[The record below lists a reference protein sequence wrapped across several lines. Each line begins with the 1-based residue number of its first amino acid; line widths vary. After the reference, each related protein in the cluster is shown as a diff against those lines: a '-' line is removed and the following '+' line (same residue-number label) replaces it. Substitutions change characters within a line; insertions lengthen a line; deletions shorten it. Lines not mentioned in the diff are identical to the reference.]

1 MAGVIQERMKK
12 LQESTVSDNVVLKVL
27 ANIGLSNHGIL
38 AVETCMFILY
48 SACRKLKTHKHFC
61 PGISYKKVERQRRLC
76 STKPAAF
83 SPISLELLPLLRL
96 NLITNSKLDV
106 HQDWGGDTLKP

>member
-38 AVETCMFILY
+38 AVETCMFILF
-48 SACRKLKTHKHFC
+48 SML
-61 PGISYKKVERQRRLC
+61 VE
-76 STKPAAF
+76 
-83 SPISLELLPLLRL
+83 
-96 NLITNSKLDV
+96 NSKGIHIFAQASL
-106 HQDWGGDTLKP
+106 TRK

>member
-48 SACRKLKTHKHFC
+48 SVLD
-61 PGISYKKVERQRRLC
+61 E
-76 STKPAAF
+76 
-83 SPISLELLPLLRL
+83 
-96 NLITNSKLDV
+96 NSKAINIFAQASL
-106 HQDWGGDTLKP
+106 TRK